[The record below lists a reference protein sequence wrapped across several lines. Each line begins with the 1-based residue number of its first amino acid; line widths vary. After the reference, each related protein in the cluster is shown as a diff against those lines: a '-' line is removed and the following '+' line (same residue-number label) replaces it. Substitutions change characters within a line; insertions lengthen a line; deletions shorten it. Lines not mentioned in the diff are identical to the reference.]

1 MHLVIMKME
10 ILTGSVVGLSSVSTL
25 YLQLHTV
32 PPKSKFH
39 TTKGIMGPVHMIA
52 LLNLRTVG

>member
-1 MHLVIMKME
+1 MKME